1 MRRRESG
8 AIEDGGSVVNA
19 RKKLAGAG
27 SWQRLTPPP
36 LGCRHRSPAVLSET
50 GTTETCA
57 AMRCSAVRTWW
68 NSASPSGYIE
78 QHQTGSC
85 YAVRRSDSLQYNI
98 CLPVT
103 QKRQSPLTVPGCIR
117 ALDTSIC
124 IAACHPLISL
134 SISCL
139 PSPSSDPTLTAKTED
154 MWMSGSGYCVFVRGL
169 QLVYAMPCK
178 SSLEP

>member
-1 MRRRESG
+1 MEKGRVIQDAMRRRESG
-8 AIEDGGSVVNA
+8 AIENGGSVVNA

-85 YAVRRSDSLQYNI
+85 YAVRRSDNLQYNI
-98 CLPVT
+98 CLPIT
-103 QKRQSPLTVPGCIR
+103 QKTPITCDRAWMHSCTRHIYLHCRVPPFNM
-117 ALDTSIC
+117 T
-124 IAACHPLISL
+124 
-134 SISCL
+134 
-139 PSPSSDPTLTAKTED
+139 
-154 MWMSGSGYCVFVRGL
+154 
-169 QLVYAMPCK
+169 
-178 SSLEP
+178 